1 MVLGDVSTIFA
12 AVSIRTA
19 SGLIGSVTMN
29 AVLSRH
35 AVAHKVMLQRS
46 TSAVEISIES
56 VEAVETAAYWS
67 GVYRPITV
75 ETVEKRDVGRF

>member
-19 SGLIGSVTMN
+19 RGLTDSVTMN
-29 AVLSRH
+29 AVLSHR
-35 AVAHKVMLQRS
+35 AVAHKVMLQRR
-46 TSAVEISIES
+46 TTAVGIS
-56 VEAVETAAYWS
+56 VEAVETAAYWG